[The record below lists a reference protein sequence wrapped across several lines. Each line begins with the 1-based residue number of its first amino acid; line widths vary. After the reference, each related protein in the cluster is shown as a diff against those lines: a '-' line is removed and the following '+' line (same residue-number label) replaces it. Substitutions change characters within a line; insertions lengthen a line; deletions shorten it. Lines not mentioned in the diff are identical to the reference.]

1 MLFRSWYYY
10 LSPFGPVPDYYK
22 EAAYSGTDPD
32 DDDFARDRGN
42 EANNWNQNNHAIRQG
57 HFSGIQK
64 NFVYEDFIVEESMG
78 PILDRTQE
86 FLGTSDAVI
95 VRARRMMLRALDE
108 HAQGRLPFGI
118 DQDID
123 YRSIRA
129 LSIQFPKGTD
139 WKSIDILNP
148 PAFAAGSAGQARGK
162 TG

>member
-1 MLFRSWYYY
+1 MDGRVGGVIELLW
-10 LSPFGPVPDYYK
+10 
-22 EAAYSGTDPD
+22 DPGVWGG
-32 DDDFARDRGN
+32 AR
-42 EANNWNQNNHAIRQG
+42 
-57 HFSGIQK
+57 
-64 NFVYEDFIVEESMG
+64 
-78 PILDRTQE
+78 E
-86 FLGTSDAVI
+86 FLGASDAVI